1 MIHMKERTLGLIIG
15 VILTAV
21 TIAITLVLPKA
32 NALLFLTALL
42 TGIAAVYIGFTFSN
56 VGRKQDILIE
66 IANIAMYI
74 VLILVGLSITPYF
87 LVAGYFWHGLWDAI
101 HHKRINLVQ
110 TKVPEW
116 YIYGCILYDWVV
128 GIFILAWLM

>member
-1 MIHMKERTLGLIIG
+1 MRHMKERTLGLTIG
-15 VILTAV
+15 VILAAV
-21 TIAITLVLPKA
+21 TIAITSVLPKA
-32 NALLFLTALL
+32 IALQFLMVLIM
-42 TGIAAVYIGFTFSN
+42 GIAAVYIGFTFSN
-56 VGRKQDILIE
+56 AGRNQDIIIE
-66 IANIAMYI
+66 MANIAMYI
-74 VLILVGLSITPYF
+74 VLVLLSLSITPYF